1 MTAPIMNL
9 AAAWKSFAADCITDY
24 PRSELDDAKR
34 IFYAGATGVLI
45 AQENIM
51 NNHDG
56 EASII
61 LLDAL
66 NDECAAV
73 LADNEEPVA

>member
-9 AAAWKSFAADCITDY
+9 AAAWKSYEADCLADCPDSVI
-24 PRSELDDAKR
+24 EDAKLS
-34 IFYAGATGVLI
+34 FYAGATGVLI

-56 EASII
+56 EAAII

-66 NDECAAV
+66 NDEV
-73 LADNEEPVA
+73 GTVFNEEPVA